1 MLYQPRIISLIL
13 SFLIAGATAA
23 FISLHPH
30 TPDESVVLAFLVAF
44 ASSFL
49 LIFITIEYLIF
60 RELLKINALFSKLKK
75 KEFKISGDLTDMNHN
90 PLRKLNLEISAF
102 TMIKQKEIEELRK
115 IEEYR
120 KEFIADLSHELKTPV
135 FAAQGFIHT
144 LLDGAAEDTEVSRK
158 FLEKAAKS
166 LDRLDELVQNLLVLS
181 EIESGS
187 AKMQKTEIDL
197 AWMIKEVF
205 EQLEDK
211 ARRKK
216 IKLEL
221 QEKGSQFY
229 AEADPVRLE
238 QVFRNLIENALKY
251 GKENGWVKEELESKK
266 EFIEVEVKDNGQGI
280 SPDHQSRIFD
290 RFYRI
295 EKSRSKEKGGSGLGL
310 AIVKRILEAHQ
321 SEIKV
326 SSETDKGSSF
336 RFKLKKS
343 KSGSDL

>member
-23 FISLHPH
+23 FISLHPR
-30 TPDESVVLAFLVAF
+30 TPGESVVLAFLVAF

-60 RELLKINALFSKLKK
+60 RELLQINALFTKLKK
-75 KEFKISGDLTDMNHN
+75 KEFKISGDFTDLNLN
-90 PLRKLNLEISAF
+90 PLKKLNLEISAF

-144 LLDGAAEDTEVSRK
+144 LLDGADEDTEVNRK

-187 AKMQKTEIDL
+187 AKMQKTDIDL
-197 AWMIKEVF
+197 AWMVKEVF

-229 AEADPVRLE
+229 AEADPVRME

-251 GKENGWVKEELESKK
+251 GKENGWVKVEMESKK

-280 SPDHQSRIFD
+280 SPDHQTRIFD

-326 SSETDKGSSF
+326 NSEADKGSAF

>member
-23 FISLHPH
+23 FISLHPR
-30 TPDESVVLAFLVAF
+30 TPGESVVLAFLVAF

-60 RELLKINALFSKLKK
+60 RELLQINALFTKLKK
-75 KEFKISGDLTDMNHN
+75 KEFKISGDFADLNLN
-90 PLRKLNLEISAF
+90 PLKKLNLEISAF

-144 LLDGAAEDTEVSRK
+144 LLDGAAEDTEVNRK

-187 AKMQKTEIDL
+187 AKMQKSEIDL
-197 AWMIKEVF
+197 AWMVKEVF

-229 AEADPVRLE
+229 AEADPVRME

-251 GKENGWVKEELESKK
+251 GKENGWVKVELESKK

-321 SEIKV
+321 SDIKV

-343 KSGSDL
+343 KPGSDL

>member
-23 FISLHPH
+23 FISLHPR
-30 TPDESVVLAFLVAF
+30 TPGESVVLAFLVAF

-60 RELLKINALFSKLKK
+60 RELLQINALFTKLKK
-75 KEFKISGDLTDMNHN
+75 KEFKISGDFTDLNLN
-90 PLRKLNLEISAF
+90 PLKKLNLEISAF

-144 LLDGAAEDTEVSRK
+144 LLDGAAEDAEVSRK

-251 GKENGWVKEELESKK
+251 GKENGWVKVELESKK